1 MLFSVLFSINFL
13 FVYCDYQREWTT
25 DEILSP
31 NYNKERPP
39 IERYNEPVQV
49 DVAISVLSFLPNSEK
64 EMVN

>member
-1 MLFSVLFSINFL
+1 MLFPVVFL
-13 FVYCDYQREWTT
+13 IHFLSVYCDYQREWTT
-25 DEILSP
+25 DEIFPP